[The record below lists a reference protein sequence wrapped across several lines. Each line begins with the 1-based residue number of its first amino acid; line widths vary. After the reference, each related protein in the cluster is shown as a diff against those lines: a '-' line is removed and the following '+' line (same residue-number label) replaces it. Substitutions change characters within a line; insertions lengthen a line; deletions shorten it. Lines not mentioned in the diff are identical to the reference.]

1 MNLPSSAKL
10 NMEFHKVHGLAND
23 FLVIDAFK
31 EADYGSLAIAACA
44 RHTGVGADGM
54 LVLDRA
60 QIPEADFSL
69 RFFNSDGSEAEM
81 SGNGIRCAAAVLYH
95 TGRANGP
102 WLRFATLA
110 GIKTLTL
117 SARDGIRFDFEVVI
131 GKPAF
136 KPSEVP
142 MNVSDNLERIL
153 KYQLDVDG
161 KKVEVTAV
169 STGNPHCTVFVD
181 DFDKIDWRHLGA
193 KLESH
198 PAFPKRTNVEF
209 VRVVSPTE
217 IETRFWE
224 RGVGETQSSGT
235 GSCGATVASILN
247 GKTGRRVTVHAKAG
261 KLQVEWPENGR
272 LKLTSTARVV
282 AEGNYFES
290 DE

>member
-1 MNLPSSAKL
+1 
-10 NMEFHKVHGLAND
+10 MEFYKVHGLAND
-23 FLVIDAFK
+23 FLVIDAVK
-31 EADYGSLAIAACA
+31 EADYGSLAVAACA
-44 RHTGVGADGM
+44 RHTGIGADGL

-60 QIPEADFSL
+60 RVPEADFSL

-81 SGNGIRCAAAVLYH
+81 SGNGVRCAAAVLYY

-131 GKPAF
+131 GKPGF
-136 KPSEVP
+136 KPDEIP
-142 MNVSDNLERIL
+142 MIVSDNLERVL
-153 KYQLDVDG
+153 QYPLDVDG
-161 KKVEVTAV
+161 KKVEITAV

-181 DFDKIDWRHLGA
+181 DFDKVDWRTLGA

-209 VRVVSPTE
+209 VRVVLPAE

-235 GSCGATVASILN
+235 GSCGAAVAAMIN
-247 GKTGRRVTVHAKAG
+247 GFTERRVLVNMPAG
-261 KLQVEWPENGR
+261 QLTVEWCDDEVIVFTGPTEIICHGR
-272 LKLTSTARVV
+272 YLVH
-282 AEGNYFES
+282 
-290 DE
+290 